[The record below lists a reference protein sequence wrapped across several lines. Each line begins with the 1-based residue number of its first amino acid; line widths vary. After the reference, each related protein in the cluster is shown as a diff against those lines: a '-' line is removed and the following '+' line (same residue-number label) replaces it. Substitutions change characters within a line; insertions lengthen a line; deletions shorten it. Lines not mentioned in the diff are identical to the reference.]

1 MMKTTVLTYRE
12 GTEKRKRRKM
22 RVGRMVTTKRNRMRG
37 VMTTKTMMIV
47 MTMKGK
53 RRMKK
58 GGEG

>member
-22 RVGRMVTTKRNRMRG
+22 RVGKMAITRSNRIRG
-37 VMTTKTMMIV
+37 VMTTKTKMIV

>member
-22 RVGRMVTTKRNRMRG
+22 RVGKMVITRRNRMRG

-53 RRMKK
+53 RRIKK

>member
-1 MMKTTVLTYRE
+1 MVKTTVLTYRE
-12 GTEKRKRRKM
+12 GTEKRKTRKM
-22 RVGRMVTTKRNRMRG
+22 RVGKMVITRRNRMRG

-53 RRMKK
+53 RRIKK